1 MKNSLFA
8 TAFFLCSTLFLS
20 ISTFASDITQER
32 GYVDFSNLDSVYGE
46 PKVMVNLNKT
56 MLGFISKINMS
67 DPEAAELIGK
77 LKAVRV
83 QIYNMTSNDKPA
95 LDLIAKVSKS
105 IQTKDWL
112 PIVSVNEDD
121 EKVRVFTKITDD
133 IMDGLVVM
141 VIKSKEEGNDEKEAI
156 FINIV
161 GEIDPAQINK
171 VTESL
176 NIDVDL
182 K

>member
-1 MKNSLFA
+1 MKKLLLTAALFISSSLFTIG
-8 TAFFLCSTLFLS
+8 TAF
-20 ISTFASDITQER
+20 AGDITKER
-32 GYVDFSNLDSVYGE
+32 GYVDFANLDSVYGE

-56 MLGFISKINMS
+56 MLGFISKMNMS
-67 DPEAAELIGK
+67 DPEAAKLIGK

-83 QIYNMTSNDKPA
+83 QIYNMTSNDQPA
-95 LDLIAKVSKS
+95 LDLIAKVSKD

-121 EKVRVFTKITDD
+121 EKVRVFTKITND

-141 VIKSKEEGNDEKEAI
+141 VINSKAEKEGREAV

-171 VTESL
+171 VTDSL

>member
-1 MKNSLFA
+1 MKK
-8 TAFFLCSTLFLS
+8 LFLS
-20 ISTFASDITQER
+20 AVIFLSSLLFITGIAFASDITKER
-32 GYVDFSNLDSVYGE
+32 GYVDFTNLDSVYGE

-67 DPEAAELIGK
+67 DPDAAELISK

-83 QIYNMTSNDKPA
+83 QIYNMTDDDKPA
-95 LDLIAKVSKS
+95 LDLIAKVSKD
-105 IQTKDWL
+105 IQTKNWL

-141 VIKSKEEGNDEKEAI
+141 VINNKKEKKER
-156 FINIV
+156 F
-161 GEIDPAQINK
+161 D
-171 VTESL
+171 
-176 NIDVDL
+176 
-182 K
+182 

>member
-1 MKNSLFA
+1 MKKLLTAFILFTSSLFIGSS
-8 TAFFLCSTLFLS
+8 AF
-20 ISTFASDITQER
+20 ANDITQER
-32 GYVDFSNLDSVYGE
+32 GYVDFASLDSVYGE

-67 DPEAAELIGK
+67 DPEASKLISK

-83 QIYNMTSNDKPA
+83 QIYNMKGNDQPA
-95 LDLIAKVSKS
+95 LDLIAKVSADIK
-105 IQTKDWL
+105 TKDWL
-112 PIVSVNEDD
+112 PIVSVNEKD
-121 EKVRVFTKITDD
+121 EKVRVFTKITND

-141 VIKSKEEGNDEKEAI
+141 VINNSESRDEREAV

-176 NIDVDL
+176 NIDIDL